1 MAQRG
6 GCFILKK
13 TRQLLLPAIVIGGI
27 FALVNGRTAHVML
40 TDIWKG
46 GYWFML
52 TLFEYMVAQTIVECL
67 TSGKGVDRTSLRYAA
82 TLILMT
88 SVLSVLSVHPVYSH
102 FGITGDIIQL
112 SKLRYFIYFAAG
124 RLVRI
129 HMIWLLQWRW
139 RDLAVALIIVTFI
152 ALAIGSWAH
161 VGIGAGSGVLY
172 YFRFALFE
180 MTALLSVFFFFYRQ
194 RAWFASGGGLPRT
207 LAYVGRHTLEIYML
221 HYFLLP
227 KDLQAVGRY
236 FTEHP
241 APIVELLVAG
251 VIAIAIAAI
260 CLLIGEIIRS
270 SRFLHHWVLGG
281 K

>member
-1 MAQRG
+1 MLRG
-6 GCFILKK
+6 GYFILKK
-13 TRQLLLPAIVIGGI
+13 VRQLLLPAIVIGGV
-27 FALVNGRTAHVML
+27 FALVSGLSAREML
-40 TDIWKG
+40 VDIWKG

-67 TSGKGVDRTSLRYAA
+67 TSGRGIERTGSRYAA
-82 TLILMT
+82 TLIIMAIVLYVM
-88 SVLSVLSVHPVYSH
+88 SVRPVYSRA
-102 FGITGDIIQL
+102 GMAGDIIQL

-129 HMIWLLQWRW
+129 HMTRLLQWRW
-139 RDLAVALIIVTFI
+139 RDIVVALIIATFV
-152 ALAIGSWAH
+152 ALAVGSWAH
-161 VGIGAGSGVLY
+161 VGIGTGSGVFFYL
-172 YFRFALFE
+172 RWALFE
-180 MTALLSVFFFFYRQ
+180 MTALLSIFFFFYRQ
-194 RAWFASGGGLPRT
+194 RVWFASDGWLPRT

-227 KDLQAVGRY
+227 KDLQVVGRF

-251 VIAIAIAAI
+251 VIAIAIAAV

-270 SRFLHHWVLGG
+270 SRFLHRWVLGG